1 VDLGI
6 SGRNA
11 LVLGAGGGLGGA
23 IAQALAAE
31 GAGIAAAD
39 IDLLAAQRTAK
50 AARDAGVKALA
61 LEWDLADLGVI
72 DARVSEIEQD
82 LGPVD
87 ILINNTGGPPPSPVL
102 GQDHEIWMRYFQAMV
117 LSVIGITDRVVP
129 AMRTRG
135 WGRIITSTSSGV
147 VAPIPGL
154 GLSNTLRSSLL
165 GWSKTLARE
174 LASSGVT
181 CNVIVPGR
189 IATRRTSALDRA
201 KAEREGKPA
210 EQVAAESAASIP
222 MGRYGE
228 PDEYAAIAAFL
239 ASAGASYVTGTVVRV
254 DGGLVA
260 SI

>member
-1 VDLGI
+1 MYK
-6 SGRNA
+6 R
-11 LVLGAGGGLGGA
+11 
-23 IAQALAAE
+23 Q
-31 GAGIAAAD
+31 
-39 IDLLAAQRTAK
+39 
-50 AARDAGVKALA
+50 
-61 LEWDLADLGVI
+61 
-72 DARVSEIEQD
+72 
-82 LGPVD
+82 
-87 ILINNTGGPPPSPVL
+87 
-102 GQDHEIWMRYFQAMV
+102 
-117 LSVIGITDRVVP
+117 
-129 AMRTRG
+129 
-135 WGRIITSTSSGV
+135 ITSTSSGV

-174 LASSGVT
+174 LAPSGVT

-189 IATRRTSALDRA
+189 IATRRTSALDQA

-210 EQVAAESAASIP
+210 EQVAAESAASVP

-228 PDEYAAIAAFL
+228 PGEYAAVAAFL